1 MRIPSSNLGRNLVAS
16 VCLGSLLCA
25 GVIAQEAEQDTNS
38 DRRLKKVTVTAQK
51 QETDLQQ
58 TPIAITAISEETLS
72 LQGVIDVTDISGM
85 APNLTVNTGILTA
98 SQAVIGIRGISS
110 SADEILTL
118 DSAVGLYIDG
128 VYIGRSAGSAL
139 EVADIVRVEVL
150 RGPQGTL
157 FGRNTTG
164 GAINFIT
171 RRPEAEQSFSTSAGL
186 GDTNSRS
193 LSATVHSGELEN
205 GVKLSGTLN
214 FYGVDGDTD
223 NIHVAK
229 DKDPNAYTS
238 TAFRFGAEF
247 DPDPQ
252 TNVYYSFDY
261 ATFEQYAPVF
271 QTTQVSPTVRGLLT
285 ASTTSTVDDKCSL
298 EVITDPVEKLC
309 MDDSGATE
317 NTTLGHMLKVERQF
331 SNFTLRSTTGIRKW
345 ENTIENSDLDGFGEI
360 MTVAGNGNTFA
371 GLPYALI
378 LPFIV
383 AGKEET
389 PEHRA
394 EATRLSALNA
404 VPSHSTSL
412 FSAKNQREQDQWSQ
426 EVELIDNQKDDKFD
440 WVVGGF
446 YFHEES
452 SENNPQTI
460 GYPIDMYLAFR
471 DPRFPVQ
478 AQAALRA
485 AYDAK
490 FNGNYRYRTQ
500 NYVAPLV
507 YTTDADSFALYGQG
521 TYRADGPDGRMGWTF
536 GLRYSSDK
544 KSVDQTLAF
553 KQKKE
558 LDDSAM
564 TGHVIADYRFS
575 PDFNGYAKYARGY
588 KSGGFNVRLNQEP
601 FEAEYLDSFE
611 IGFKSEVSDGTIRI
625 NGALFQSKYTD
636 QQVVS
641 PTQTM
646 AGQGFQNFILNAGKR
661 DYTGLE
667 LEFLA
672 QPNENLTLN
681 AAIGTVEISTKE
693 WPYTTK
699 NDSNED
705 VVLNIAD
712 EIFPSNVPELTVNA
726 GGIYRWDTSNGNMI
740 SRINI
745 THEGSRYFFPNKR
758 VSTFTDKLQ
767 ADARTLIDFQLRWEN
782 ISVNGGRSNASVTL
796 WINNLTDETYI
807 SRAIDY
813 GPIGYGGV
821 IYGNPRTF
829 GVILG
834 VTW

>member
-16 VCLGSLLCA
+16 VCLGSLLCG

-58 TPIAITAISEETLS
+58 TPIAITAISEEILS
-72 LQGVIDVTDISGM
+72 LQGVVDVTDISGM

-261 ATFEQYAPVF
+261 ATFEQYAPAF
-271 QTTQVSPTVRGLLT
+271 QITQLSDTAKAVLDASSATEEGCNLDVTTT
-285 ASTTSTVDDKCSL
+285 A
-298 EVITDPVEKLC
+298 VEELC
-309 MDDSGATE
+309 MDDSGPTE
-317 NTTLGHMLKVERQF
+317 NTTYGHMLKVEREF

-345 ENTIENSDLDGFGEI
+345 ENIIENSDLDGFGEFDA
-360 MTVAGNGNTFA
+360 VNGGTLFFG
-371 GLPYALI
+371 GLPANLI
-378 LPFIV
+378 VNFIARGQTV
-383 AGKEET
+383 TDA
-389 PEHRA
+389 HRA
-394 EATRLSALNA
+394 IANQMAALTTIGNHKSSLYAAT
-404 VPSHSTSL
+404 
-412 FSAKNQREQDQWSQ
+412 NQREQDQWSQ
-426 EVELIDNQKDDKFD
+426 EIELIDNRKDDKFD

-452 SENNPQTI
+452 SEDNVQYIGFPLDMHTALLNPDF
-460 GYPIDMYLAFR
+460 GPAGPL
-471 DPRFPVQ
+471 
-478 AQAALRA
+478 LRN
-485 AYDAK
+485 AYVTK
-490 FNGNYRYRTQ
+490 FNNRFRYRTTAT
-500 NYVAPLV
+500 VAPIL

-521 TYRADGPDGRMGWTF
+521 TYRTDGPDGQLGVTL

-544 KSVDQTLAF
+544 KSVDQSKPDSN
-553 KQKKE
+553 KQKRE
-558 LDDSAM
+558 LDDSAV
-564 TGHVIADYRFS
+564 TGHITADYRFS
-575 PDFNGYAKYARGY
+575 SDFNGYAKYSRGY
-588 KSGGFNVRLNQEP
+588 KSGGFNVRAVQEP
-601 FEAEYLDSFE
+601 FEAEYLDTFE

-641 PTQTM
+641 PVATQV
-646 AGQGFQNFILNAGKR
+646 GQGFQNHILNAGKR

-681 AAIGTVEISTKE
+681 AALGTVEINTKE
-693 WPYTTK
+693 WPHTIR
-699 NDSNED
+699 NADNETE
-705 VVLNIAD
+705 VINIAD
-712 EIFPSNVPELTVNA
+712 EILPSNVPELTINA
-726 GGIYRWDTSNGNMI
+726 GGIYRWDVSNGNMI
-740 SRINI
+740 GRLNI
-745 THEGSRYFFPNKR
+745 THEGSRYFFPNPR
-758 VSTFTDKLQ
+758 ESTFTKDIQ
-767 ADARTLIDFQLRWEN
+767 ADAKTLVDFQLRWEN
-782 ISVNGGRSNASVTL
+782 IAVNGGRSNAYVSF
-796 WINNLTDETYI
+796 WINNLTDESYI
-807 SRAIDY
+807 SRGIDY
-813 GPIGYGGV
+813 GVLGFAGV

-829 GVILG
+829 GVNFG